1 MFFHS
6 DCRPAVRLARI
17 LTFKLDIL
25 FNQPPP
31 RGSGCFL
38 LSINNLKDKAM
49 KEFMQIFVEPFQTKE
64 LSRTEKFVLG
74 VVAPA
79 AFVAVVILSHLLP

>member
-1 MFFHS
+1 
-6 DCRPAVRLARI
+6 
-17 LTFKLDIL
+17 
-25 FNQPPP
+25 
-31 RGSGCFL
+31 
-38 LSINNLKDKAM
+38 M

-79 AFVAVVILSHLLP
+79 ALVAVVILSHMLP

>member
-1 MFFHS
+1 MYNTLFS
-6 DCRPAVRLARI
+6 RRREVPAVFI
-17 LTFKLDIL
+17 
-25 FNQPPP
+25 
-31 RGSGCFL
+31 
-38 LSINNLKDKAM
+38 SIIHNLKYKVM
-49 KEFMQIFVEPFQTKE
+49 KEFMQIFVEPFKSKE